1 MKIAIEVW
9 KYLLSTGI
17 FGAVVTFAWMYIRP
31 MLEQK
36 ELHAKTLQEKEMV
49 DVTIKLADQAVASLA
64 GNSNLTGNE
73 KFKTATG
80 LVTNSLES
88 KGFNVD
94 DKFVKHA
101 VQAAYEKSDLT
112 PTVDPNKSKDDKQ
125 QTIET
130 KKVDPVLEA
139 IKTAP
144 NRANKLTL
152 DKTAEAKG

>member
-9 KYLLSTGI
+9 KYLLSTGM

-31 MLEQK
+31 MFEQK
-36 ELHAKTLQEKEMV
+36 EQHAKTLQEKELV

-64 GNSNLTGNE
+64 GNSNLTGSQ

-80 LVTNSLES
+80 LVTNSLED

-112 PTVDPNKSKDDKQ
+112 PTVDPDKKPTQ
-125 QTIET
+125 SAET
-130 KKVDPVLEA
+130 KKVDNVNNTQPVG
-139 IKTAP
+139 
-144 NRANKLTL
+144 TL
-152 DKTAEAKG
+152 

>member
-1 MKIAIEVW
+1 
-9 KYLLSTGI
+9 
-17 FGAVVTFAWMYIRP
+17 

-36 ELHAKTLQEKEMV
+36 EQHAKTLQEKELV
-49 DVTIKLADQAVASLA
+49 DVTVKLADQAVASLA

-80 LVTNSLES
+80 LVTNSLEN

-112 PTVDPNKSKDDKQ
+112 PTVDPDKKPTQ
-125 QTIET
+125 SAET
-130 KKVDPVLEA
+130 KKVDNVNNTQPVG
-139 IKTAP
+139 
-144 NRANKLTL
+144 TL
-152 DKTAEAKG
+152 

>member
-9 KYLLSTGI
+9 KYLLSTGM
-17 FGAVVTFAWMYIRP
+17 FGAVVTFAWIYIRP
-31 MLEQK
+31 ILEQK
-36 ELHAKTLQEKEMV
+36 EQHAKTLQEKELV
-49 DVTIKLADQAVASLA
+49 DVTVKLADQAVASLA

-112 PTVDPNKSKDDKQ
+112 PTVDPDKKPTQ
-125 QTIET
+125 SAET
-130 KKVDPVLEA
+130 KKVDNVNNTQPVG
-139 IKTAP
+139 
-144 NRANKLTL
+144 TL
-152 DKTAEAKG
+152 

>member
-9 KYLLSTGI
+9 KYLLSTGM

-31 MLEQK
+31 ILEQK
-36 ELHAKTLQEKEMV
+36 EQYAKTLQEKELV
-49 DVTIKLADQAVASLA
+49 DVTVKLADQAVASLA

-80 LVTNSLES
+80 LVTNSLEN

-94 DKFVKHA
+94 DKFVSHA

-112 PTVDPNKSKDDKQ
+112 PTVDPDKRPTQ
-125 QTIET
+125 SAET
-130 KKVDPVLEA
+130 KKVDNINNTQPVG
-139 IKTAP
+139 
-144 NRANKLTL
+144 TL
-152 DKTAEAKG
+152 

>member
-1 MKIAIEVW
+1 MKIIIEVW
-9 KYLLSTGI
+9 KYLLSTGM

-36 ELHAKTLQEKEMV
+36 EQHAKTLQEKELV
-49 DVTIKLADQAVASLA
+49 EVTVKLADQAVASLA

-80 LVTNSLES
+80 LVTNSLEN

-112 PTVDPNKSKDDKQ
+112 PTIDPDKKPTQ
-125 QTIET
+125 SVET
-130 KKVDPVLEA
+130 KKVDNVNNTQPVG
-139 IKTAP
+139 
-144 NRANKLTL
+144 TL
-152 DKTAEAKG
+152 

>member
-9 KYLLSTGI
+9 KYLLSTGM

-36 ELHAKTLQEKEMV
+36 EQHAKTLQEKEMIE
-49 DVTIKLADQAVASLA
+49 VTVKLADQAVASLA

-80 LVTNSLES
+80 LVTNSLEN

-101 VQAAYEKSDLT
+101 VQAAYEKSGLT
-112 PTVDPNKSKDDKQ
+112 PTVDPDKKPTQ
-125 QTIET
+125 SAET
-130 KKVDPVLEA
+130 KKVDNVNNTQPVG
-139 IKTAP
+139 
-144 NRANKLTL
+144 TL
-152 DKTAEAKG
+152 

>member
-9 KYLLSTGI
+9 KYLLSTGM

-36 ELHAKTLQEKEMV
+36 EQHAKTLQEKEMV
-49 DVTIKLADQAVASLA
+49 DVTVKLADQAVASLA
-64 GNSNLTGNE
+64 GNSNLTGNQ

-80 LVTNSLES
+80 LVTNSLEN

-94 DKFVKHA
+94 DKFVSHA

-112 PTVDPNKSKDDKQ
+112 PTIDPNEEEQVEDGTAK
-125 QTIET
+125 
-130 KKVDPVLEA
+130 A
-139 IKTAP
+139 INPKEVA
-144 NRANKLTL
+144 
-152 DKTAEAKG
+152 

>member
-9 KYLLSTGI
+9 KYLLSTGM

-36 ELHAKTLQEKEMV
+36 EQHAKTLQEKEMV
-49 DVTIKLADQAVASLA
+49 DVTVKLADQAVASLA
-64 GNSNLTGNE
+64 GNSNLTGNQ

-80 LVTNSLES
+80 LVTNSLEN

-94 DKFVKHA
+94 DKFVSHA

-112 PTVDPNKSKDDKQ
+112 PTIDPNEEEQVEDGTAKA
-125 QTIET
+125 I
-130 KKVDPVLEA
+130 DPKEVA
-139 IKTAP
+139 
-144 NRANKLTL
+144 
-152 DKTAEAKG
+152 

>member
-9 KYLLSTGI
+9 KYLLSTGM

-36 ELHAKTLQEKEMV
+36 EQHAKTLQEKEMV
-49 DVTIKLADQAVASLA
+49 DVTVKLADQAVASLA
-64 GNSNLTGNE
+64 GNSNLTGNQ

-80 LVTNSLES
+80 LVTNSLEN

-94 DKFVKHA
+94 DKFVSHA

-112 PTVDPNKSKDDKQ
+112 PTIDPNEEEQVEDGTAKA
-125 QTIET
+125 I
-130 KKVDPVLEA
+130 DPKEVA
-139 IKTAP
+139 QYGT
-144 NRANKLTL
+144 T
-152 DKTAEAKG
+152 

>member
-9 KYLLSTGI
+9 KYLLSTGM

-36 ELHAKTLQEKEMV
+36 EQHAKTLQEKEMV

-80 LVTNSLES
+80 LVTNSLEN

-94 DKFVKHA
+94 DKFVSHA

-112 PTVDPNKSKDDKQ
+112 PTIDPNEEEQVEDGTAKA
-125 QTIET
+125 I
-130 KKVDPVLEA
+130 DPKEVA
-139 IKTAP
+139 
-144 NRANKLTL
+144 
-152 DKTAEAKG
+152 

>member
-9 KYLLSTGI
+9 KYLLSTGM
-17 FGAVVTFAWMYIRP
+17 FGVVVTFAWMYVRP
-31 MLEQK
+31 VLEQK
-36 ELHAKTLQEKEMV
+36 KLHAKTLQEKEMV

-80 LVTNSLES
+80 LVTNSLEN

-112 PTVDPNKSKDDKQ
+112 STVDPNEEEQVEDGTAKA
-125 QTIET
+125 I
-130 KKVDPVLEA
+130 DPKEVA
-139 IKTAP
+139 
-144 NRANKLTL
+144 
-152 DKTAEAKG
+152 

>member
-9 KYLLSTGI
+9 KYLLSTGT

-49 DVTIKLADQAVASLA
+49 EVTVKLADQAVASLA
-64 GNSNLTGNE
+64 GNSNLTGSQ

-80 LVTNSLES
+80 LVTNSLENE
-88 KGFNVD
+88 GFSVD

-112 PTVDPNKSKDDKQ
+112 PTVDPNEEEQVEDGTVKA
-125 QTIET
+125 I
-130 KKVDPVLEA
+130 DPKEVA
-139 IKTAP
+139 
-144 NRANKLTL
+144 
-152 DKTAEAKG
+152 

>member
-9 KYLLSTGI
+9 KYLLSTGM

-36 ELHAKTLQEKEMV
+36 EQHAKTLQEKELV
-49 DVTIKLADQAVASLA
+49 EVTVKLADQAVASLA

-80 LVTNSLES
+80 LVTNSLKN

-112 PTVDPNKSKDDKQ
+112 PTIDPDKKPTQ
-125 QTIET
+125 SVET
-130 KKVDPVLEA
+130 KKVDNVNNTQPVG
-139 IKTAP
+139 
-144 NRANKLTL
+144 TL
-152 DKTAEAKG
+152 

>member
-9 KYLLSTGI
+9 KYLLSTGV
-17 FGAVVTFAWMYIRP
+17 FGAAVTFAWMYIRP

-36 ELHAKTLQEKEMV
+36 EQHAKTLQEKELV
-49 DVTIKLADQAVASLA
+49 DVTVKLADQAVASLA

-80 LVTNSLES
+80 LVTNSLEN

-94 DKFVKHA
+94 DKFVSHA

-112 PTVDPNKSKDDKQ
+112 PTIDPNEEEQVEDGTAKA
-125 QTIET
+125 I
-130 KKVDPVLEA
+130 DPKEVA
-139 IKTAP
+139 
-144 NRANKLTL
+144 
-152 DKTAEAKG
+152 

>member
-9 KYLLSTGI
+9 KYLLSTGM
-17 FGAVVTFAWMYIRP
+17 FGAVVTFAWMYIHP

-36 ELHAKTLQEKEMV
+36 EQHAKTLQEKEMV
-49 DVTIKLADQAVASLA
+49 EVTVKLADQAVASLA

-80 LVTNSLES
+80 LVTNLLEN

-112 PTVDPNKSKDDKQ
+112 PTIDPDKKPTQ
-125 QTIET
+125 SVET
-130 KKVDPVLEA
+130 KKVDNVNNTQPVG
-139 IKTAP
+139 
-144 NRANKLTL
+144 TL
-152 DKTAEAKG
+152 

>member
-9 KYLLSTGI
+9 KYLLSTGM

-36 ELHAKTLQEKEMV
+36 EQHAKTLQEKELV
-49 DVTIKLADQAVASLA
+49 DVTVKLADQAVASLA

-80 LVTNSLES
+80 LVTNSLEN

-94 DKFVKHA
+94 DKFVKHV

-112 PTVDPNKSKDDKQ
+112 PTVDPDKKPTQ
-125 QTIET
+125 SAET
-130 KKVDPVLEA
+130 KKVDNVNNTQPVG
-139 IKTAP
+139 
-144 NRANKLTL
+144 TL
-152 DKTAEAKG
+152 

>member
-9 KYLLSTGI
+9 KYLLSTGM

-36 ELHAKTLQEKEMV
+36 EQHAKTLQEKELV
-49 DVTIKLADQAVASLA
+49 EVTVKLADQAVASLA

-80 LVTNSLES
+80 LVTNSLEN

-112 PTVDPNKSKDDKQ
+112 PTVDLDKKPTQ
-125 QTIET
+125 SAET
-130 KKVDPVLEA
+130 KKVDNVNNTQPVG
-139 IKTAP
+139 
-144 NRANKLTL
+144 TL
-152 DKTAEAKG
+152 

>member
-9 KYLLSTGI
+9 KYLLSTGM

-36 ELHAKTLQEKEMV
+36 ELHSKTLQEKEMV
-49 DVTIKLADQAVASLA
+49 DVTVKLADQAVASLA
-64 GNSNLTGNE
+64 GNRNLTGNE

-80 LVTNSLES
+80 LVTNSLEN

-112 PTVDPNKSKDDKQ
+112 PTVDPDKKPTQ
-125 QTIET
+125 SAET
-130 KKVDPVLEA
+130 KKVDNVNNTQPVG
-139 IKTAP
+139 
-144 NRANKLTL
+144 TL
-152 DKTAEAKG
+152 

>member
-9 KYLLSTGI
+9 KYLLSTGM

-36 ELHAKTLQEKEMV
+36 ELHAKTLQEKELV
-49 DVTIKLADQAVASLA
+49 DVTVKLADQAVASLA

-112 PTVDPNKSKDDKQ
+112 PTVDPDKRPTQ
-125 QTIET
+125 SAET
-130 KKVDPVLEA
+130 KKVDNINNTQPVG
-139 IKTAP
+139 
-144 NRANKLTL
+144 TL
-152 DKTAEAKG
+152 

>member
-9 KYLLSTGI
+9 KYLLSTGM

-36 ELHAKTLQEKEMV
+36 EQHAKTLQEKELV
-49 DVTIKLADQAVASLA
+49 EVTVKLADQAVASLA
-64 GNSNLTGNE
+64 GNNNLTGNE

-80 LVTNSLES
+80 LVTNSLEN

-112 PTVDPNKSKDDKQ
+112 PTIDPDKKPTQ
-125 QTIET
+125 SVET
-130 KKVDPVLEA
+130 KKVDNVNNTQPVG
-139 IKTAP
+139 
-144 NRANKLTL
+144 TL
-152 DKTAEAKG
+152 